1 MPQTIS
7 RKKNALSNSKNR
19 ECAEK
24 KKKKKDLKEGE
35 YLKQS
40 ISRKWDTLNKLKENG
55 VCNLESKT
63 PKEKNKNQ
71 RTWSTKK
78 KKKTSKRNPKW
89 GVTRIMNLMKRR
101 YTSV

>member
-19 ECAEK
+19 ECAEKK

-71 RTWSTKK
+71 RTWSTTKK
-78 KKKTSKRNPKW
+78 KHLKETQNEEW
-89 GVTRIMNLMKRR
+89 LG
-101 YTSV
+101 